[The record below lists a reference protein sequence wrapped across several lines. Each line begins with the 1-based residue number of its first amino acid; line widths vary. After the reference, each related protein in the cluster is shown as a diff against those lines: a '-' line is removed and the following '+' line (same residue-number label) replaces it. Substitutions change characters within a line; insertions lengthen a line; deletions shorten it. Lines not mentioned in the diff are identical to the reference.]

1 MLFQIA
7 GPQTVNQFMM
17 DKELGLNSKSVQS
30 PSSRISCY
38 EKTKLA
44 ELSIILSDVDNVLD
58 Y

>member
-17 DKELGLNSKSVQS
+17 DKELELNSKSVQS
-30 PSSRISCY
+30 PFI
-38 EKTKLA
+38 KNILLWINKLA